1 MKNIFT
7 FLLLF
12 IFCFGFSQDFD
23 RNWDRV
29 IQLENEG
36 KIKSAN
42 EIVQKIQ
49 SKATKNKDEVQLIKT
64 FFYKSKYM
72 LTLEED
78 AQRKIIYDLQNKI
91 AIAPITSKAILNL
104 IYARCLKSYLDWNRN
119 NFYKRTKLDS
129 IDSKDFITW
138 NINDFEN
145 QIDNAYLNTLKDE
158 EVLKKTPVKDF
169 EPIFDFFS
177 IDTFNATSLYDYLI
191 QANIDYYIQKAN
203 KWEIVNFNN
212 QEYTKALLGSNQEFR
227 ALKLDSIQ
235 NKSILKVLNLFQ
247 KADPKTSPS
256 EIELDRLL
264 FCNNYIIKK
273 NENFISVLNKFQNK
287 SKDAFLIQKIQ
298 YEKAKIYNELASKE
312 KYKDYNSKA
321 VAILDS
327 IISIQNKSNTSKNA
341 QVFKDEITAKELNVQ
356 MLKFTYEKEKTRAY
370 INFKNID
377 SVQISFYKITSKDF
391 YTDFANDSIER
402 SFKLKNKAYVTKKY
416 NLPNQKD
423 YFNYSTELLLPELEL
438 GHYLLFIEDLG
449 NIEFKPKIVYKK
461 MTVSNTTILNYQK
474 EDKLFFQT
482 LDRKNGKPLANSTIK
497 SDDFEV
503 KTNKNGIAEL
513 QLDLKNK
520 RYDFYYK
527 KVIIIHEK
535 DTLQVEGKSNYYNTD
550 DDKDETKA
558 KVEFYLDR
566 AIYRPGQTVFY
577 KGIAT
582 QTLNDKQSIL
592 PNFLVKVIIEDPNN
606 SVIKSFEVTTNEFGS
621 FNGEFVIP
629 KNSLTGEYEISIDEP
644 KDYEMDAMYDSVK
657 EEHPIWDNGEMRDS
671 NTYFSVEEYKRPKFE
686 AKFEPVTE
694 TYSVDQKV
702 AVKGTAKAFAGSKI
716 SDAKVIYRV
725 ERKAYYNWNNRW
737 SDETKAIITSE
748 TKTAADGNFTV
759 EFDAIPATGF
769 PKENLPVFSY
779 KITADITDNNGETHS
794 ATTTVNVGYHTIK
807 LEAKVPNL
815 IKSNEIKTVALNSTN
830 LNAQFVPVEGEIKI
844 YFLKEFSNKFKNRVF
859 EKPEL
864 HTISDSDFEKLFP
877 YENNE
882 KTLDE
887 NAKGDLVFSKKINTS
902 KDKSLALD
910 FITNY
915 KSGYYKVVF
924 SAKDKFNNPIE
935 TSTRFQL
942 FQKKTNAIPENSLI
956 SIEQINDNPLKD
968 GFAKIK
974 IISAVPELFLSC
986 IASSGNTFFYEENR
1000 ILNNHQ
1006 QLITIPISKE
1016 IYDEFKFT
1024 VETVFEN
1031 QYFKSEIIV
1040 SLKEESNKI
1049 SFEMES
1055 FRNKLE
1061 PGKEENWSFKLKENN
1076 QKAEAEVLASMYDA
1090 SLDQF
1095 KTKNW
1100 NGLENT
1106 TSIYH
1111 RYFGKSQLSYE
1122 KNYLYV
1128 HFPNYGN
1135 KRVAYQNEYTRLMWF
1150 GFDINNTDNQS
1161 ILKEYKR
1168 QITKK
1173 AKKPANSKLVT
1184 GIVYD
1189 RTGALPGANVA
1200 VKGTNRSTQAD
1211 FDGYYEIEVA
1221 NGEVLVFSFV
1231 GYETKRVVV
1240 NTKEINI
1247 TLEDN
1252 GARLEEVVVEGYRTT
1267 KKSNTVVAQ
1276 TTVSAATIENR
1287 PNASLMST
1295 LQGQVAG
1302 LNIASSSGQ
1311 PGATSSVII
1320 RGIGSITAGKEPL
1333 YVVDG
1338 IPLTSEGFLKLNPS
1352 DMADVKVL
1360 KDEAATAIYGSRGV
1374 NGVIVITSKKAVN
1387 DLTQVKTR
1395 TNRKE
1400 TAFFFP
1406 QLRTDKEGKINFT
1419 FNSPEELTEWKFRL
1433 LAHTKKAISSYLEK
1447 SVVTQKELM
1456 VFPNMPRFLRQKDTI
1471 VISAKVANL
1480 TTELKTGIAV
1490 LQLFDAVTM
1499 ETIDAKTM
1507 NTNAIRNFTITPSG
1521 NTTVNWKIYIPEA
1534 LQGLQYK
1541 VIAKAGNY
1549 SDGEESI
1556 LPVLTNTQ
1564 LVTETIPIWI
1574 RENSKKEYILNN
1586 LKDNTSTTLR
1596 NHLFTLEYTS
1606 NPTWLAIQSLPYL
1619 MEYEHDC
1626 SEQLFSKYY
1635 SNVLASEI
1643 INSNPKIA
1651 EVFEKSR
1658 KSGKP
1663 ISKLEQNEELKSL
1676 LLAETPWLQDAQSEE
1691 EKKKNIALLFDLE
1704 KLKSNSETILK
1715 KLKEKQKPSG
1725 GFAWFEGGN
1734 ENEYITRHIITGLGH
1749 LQKLKVKKETI
1760 NNFAEITKNA
1770 ISFLDTKYFDSNSIS
1785 KEYKIWNTQNADLHY
1800 LYMRSFY
1807 LENFPMNEK
1816 IKAISVKQ
1824 LESIKTNWLTYS
1836 LYNKGLAVLILNR
1849 FGDKKTATKILES
1862 LKETASNNE
1871 DWGMYWL
1878 ENKAGWYWYQSPIET
1893 QALLIEAFSEIA
1905 DDNKSVDEMKV
1916 WLLKNKQTKN
1926 WSTTKATTEAI
1937 YALLLKGT
1945 DWLSIKDN
1953 AKIKIGNEKMLTAKL
1968 SENEK
1973 EAATGYL
1980 KMNWKANEINNEM
1993 ANISIENNSKV
2004 PNYGGIYW
2012 QYFEDLDKIK
2022 TSDKSV
2028 MSISKELYIKKNAN
2042 EGQLL
2047 EKINSK
2053 NTLKIGDL
2061 VTVRLVIE
2069 TKEDM
2074 EYVHLKD
2081 MRASCFEP
2089 VDVLSKYEWM
2099 NSIGYYKSTKDAAT
2113 HFFFDIIN
2121 KGTYV
2126 IEYDIRVNNKGDFS
2140 NGITTIESMYAPEFT
2155 SHTKGIRINIGK

>member
-7 FLLLF
+7 FLSLI
-12 IFCFGFSQDFD
+12 IFSFGFSQDFD
-23 RNWDRV
+23 ANWDKV

-42 EIVQKIQ
+42 EIIQKIQ

-78 AQRKIIYDLQNKI
+78 AQRKIIFDLQNRIDK
-91 AIAPITSKAILNL
+91 APITSKAILNL
-104 IYARCLKSYLDWNRN
+104 IYARCLKSYLDHNRN

-145 QIDNAYLNTLKDE
+145 QIDDAYSNTLMYE
-158 EVLKKTPVKDF
+158 EVIKKTPVKDF

-177 IDTFNATSLYDYLI
+177 IDTFNATSLYNYLI
-191 QANIDYYIQKAN
+191 QANIDYYLQKAS
-203 KWEIVNFNN
+203 KWEIYNFNN
-212 QEYTKALLGSNQEFR
+212 PEYTKSLLGNNQEFR

-235 NKSILKVLNLFQ
+235 NKPILKVLDLYQ
-247 KADPKTSPS
+247 KSSPKTSPS
-256 EIELDRLL
+256 EMELDRLL
-264 FCNNYIIKK
+264 FCNSYIIKK

-298 YEKAKIYNELASKE
+298 FEKAKLFAELASKE
-312 KYKDYNSKA
+312 KYKDYNIKA
-321 VAILDS
+321 VTILDS

-341 QVFKDEITAKELNVQ
+341 QMIRDKITAKELNVQ
-356 MLKFTYEKEKTRAY
+356 MLKFIYEKEKTRAF

-377 SVQISFYKITSKDF
+377 SVRISFYKITSKDF
-391 YTDFANDSIER
+391 YTDFANDSIAR
-402 SFKLKNKAYVTKKY
+402 SFKLKNKTYITKKF

-449 NIEFKPKIVYKK
+449 NNEFKPKIVYNK
-461 MTVSNTTILNYQK
+461 MTVSNTTILNYQN

-503 KTNKNGIAEL
+503 KTNKNGIAVL

-535 DTLQVEGKSNYYNTD
+535 DTLLVEGRSNYYNAD
-550 DDKDETKA
+550 DDKNEIEA
-558 KVEFYLDR
+558 KVDFYLDR
-566 AIYRPGQTVFY
+566 AIYRPGQTVYY

-582 QTLNDKQSIL
+582 QTLNYHQSIL
-592 PNFLVKVIIEDPNN
+592 PSFLVKVTIEDPKN

-621 FNGEFVIP
+621 FIGEFVIP
-629 KNSLTGEYEISIDEP
+629 KNGLTGEYEINIDEP
-644 KDYEMDAMYDSVK
+644 DDYEKDALYDSVK
-657 EEHPIWDNGEMRDS
+657 DEHPIWDNGEMRDT
-671 NTYFSVEEYKRPKFE
+671 NCYFSVEEYKRPKFE

-694 TYSVDQKV
+694 TYSVNQKV

-725 ERKAYYNWNNRW
+725 ERNAYYNWNNRW
-737 SDETKAIITSE
+737 SDNTKTIISSE
-748 TKTAADGNFTV
+748 TKTDVDGNFIV
-759 EFDAIPATGF
+759 EFDAIPTAGF

-807 LEAKVPNL
+807 LEANVPNV
-815 IKSNEIKTVALNSTN
+815 IKSNEIKNIVLKSTN
-830 LNAQFVPVEGEIKI
+830 LNAQFVPVEGEIKV
-844 YFLKEFSNKFKNRVF
+844 YFLKELSNKFKNRVF

-864 HTISDSDFEKLFP
+864 QTISDSDFEKLFP
-877 YENNE
+877 FENNE
-882 KTLDE
+882 KPLDE
-887 NAKGDLVFSKKINTS
+887 NAKGELVFTKKVNTS

-910 FITNY
+910 FIANY

-935 TSTRFQL
+935 TSSRFQL
-942 FQKKTNAIPENSLI
+942 FQKKTNAISENSLI
-956 SIEQINDNPLKD
+956 SVEQINDNPLKD

-974 IISAVPELFLSC
+974 ITSAVPELFLSC
-986 IASSGNTFFYEENR
+986 IASSGNAFFYEENS
-1000 ILNNHQ
+1000 ILKNHQ
-1006 QLITIPISKE
+1006 QEIIIPISKE
-1016 IYDEFKFT
+1016 IHDEFKYT

-1031 QYFKSEIIV
+1031 QYFKSEIII

-1049 SFEMES
+1049 SFEIDS

-1061 PGKEENWSFKLKENN
+1061 PGTEENWSFKLKENN

-1100 NGLENT
+1100 NSLENIS
-1106 TSIYH
+1106 SIYH
-1111 RYFGKSQLSYE
+1111 SYYGKSQLSFE
-1122 KNYLYV
+1122 KNHLYV
-1128 HFPNYGN
+1128 YFPSYGN
-1135 KRVAYQNEYTRLMWF
+1135 KRVSYQNEYTRLMWF
-1150 GFDINNTDNQS
+1150 GFDINNTNNPS
-1161 ILKEYKR
+1161 VLREYKT

-1184 GIVYD
+1184 GIVSD
-1189 RTGALPGANVA
+1189 RSGVLPGANVT
-1200 VKGTNRSTQAD
+1200 VKGTNRSTQTD

-1221 NGEVLVFSFV
+1221 NGEVLEISFV
-1231 GYETKRVVV
+1231 GYETKSIVV
-1240 NTKEINI
+1240 NIKEVNI

-1267 KKSNTVVAQ
+1267 IKSSTVVAQ
-1276 TTVSAATIENR
+1276 TTVYSETIENR
-1287 PNASLMST
+1287 SNASFIQT
-1295 LQGQVAG
+1295 LQGQIPG
-1302 LNIASSSGQ
+1302 LKLISSSGT
-1311 PGATSSVII
+1311 PGASSTFI
-1320 RGIGSITAGKEPL
+1320 RGSSSISAGKDPL
-1333 YVVDG
+1333 VVLDG
-1338 IPLTSEGFLKLNPS
+1338 IPITSEDFRKLNPS
-1352 DMADVKVL
+1352 DITDVKVL
-1360 KDEAATAIYGSRGV
+1360 NDASATSIYGAAAA
-1374 NGVIVITSKKAVN
+1374 NGVIIITSKKAVN
-1387 DLTQVKTR
+1387 DLSQVKTR
-1395 TNRKE
+1395 TNRNE

-1433 LAHTKKAISSYLEK
+1433 LAHTKKAISSYFEK

-1456 VFPNMPRFLRQKDTI
+1456 VFPNMPRFLREKDTI

-1490 LQLFDAVTM
+1490 LQLFDATTM
-1499 ETIDAKTM
+1499 ETIDAKSL
-1507 NTNAIRNFTITPSG
+1507 NVDAIRNFSITPSG
-1521 NTTVNWKIYIPEA
+1521 NTSVNWKIYIPEE

-1549 SDGEESI
+1549 SDGEENI

-1574 RENSKKEYILNN
+1574 RENSKKEYVLNN
-1586 LKDNTSTTLR
+1586 LINNTSTTLR

-1619 MEYEHDC
+1619 MGYEHDC

-1651 EVFEKSR
+1651 EVFQQWR
-1658 KSGKP
+1658 QSGNP

-1704 KLKSNSETILK
+1704 KMKSNSETILK
-1715 KLKEKQKPSG
+1715 KLKQKQKPSG

-1760 NNFAEITKNA
+1760 DSFAEITKNA
-1770 ISFLDTKYFDSNSIS
+1770 ISFLDTKYFESNNTS

-1807 LENFPMNEK
+1807 LERFPMNEK
-1816 IKAISVKQ
+1816 TKAISVKQ
-1824 LESIKTNWLTYS
+1824 LESIKTNWVTYS
-1836 LYNKGLAVLILNR
+1836 LYSKGLAALILNR

-1871 DWGMYWL
+1871 DWGMYWI

-1905 DDNKSVDEMKV
+1905 DDNKSVDQMKV

-1926 WSTTKATTEAI
+1926 WATTKATTEAI

-1953 AKIKIGNEKMLTAKL
+1953 AKIKIGNEKILTAKL

-1980 KMNWKANEINNEM
+1980 KMNWKANEINNDM
-1993 ANISIENNSKV
+1993 ANISIQNNSKV

-2012 QYFEDLDKIK
+2012 QYFEDLDKVK

-2028 MSISKELYIKKNAN
+2028 MSITKELYIKKNTN

-2047 EKINSK
+2047 EKINLK

-2113 HFFFDIIN
+2113 HFFFDNIN

-2155 SHTKGIRINIGK
+2155 SHTKGIRINISK